1 MLRLNDE
8 LVAVVDIDETTQLR
22 PVSIDVF
29 VNDVFPETEKATI
42 VQLVQLSDRQGTMRI
57 VGDSDS
63 SVQLEFTPA
72 AGFYGAARYAYRFE
86 VRGFLSNGIVS
97 RVDVANVPPVAVDD
111 VVTLVPSTTSKTLDV
126 ALDLLANDSD
136 AGLDA
141 LEVTSIATFPRAPTP
156 CPKPHSPHSKSATPP

>member
-126 ALDLLANDSD
+126 ALDLLAK
-136 AGLDA
+136 
-141 LEVTSIATFPRAPTP
+141 TATPASMRSRSRASAFPRAPTP
-156 CPKPHSPHSKSATPP
+156 CPKPHSPHSESATPP